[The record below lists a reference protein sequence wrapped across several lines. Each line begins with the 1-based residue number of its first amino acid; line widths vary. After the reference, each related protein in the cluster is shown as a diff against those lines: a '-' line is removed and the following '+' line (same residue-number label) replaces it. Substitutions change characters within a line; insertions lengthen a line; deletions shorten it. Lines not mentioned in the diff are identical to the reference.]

1 MERIVEDSGL
11 FSAGHEKHSTA
22 AVWNRPSGLSLD
34 AKSVDTVTI
43 GGESER
49 NPYGMHQ
56 IVEKRKVKAHDDA
69 D

>member
-22 AVWNRPSGLSLD
+22 AVWNRLFGLSLN

-43 GGESER
+43 RVESEP
-49 NPYGMHQ
+49 NLSGMHQ
-56 IVEKRKVKAHDDA
+56 IVQKKEEGGSS
-69 D
+69 